1 MRAFYASKRY
11 GDRPTKAPA
20 GAVANFVC
28 PREEEPNVSESIRP
42 APLFI
47 DAPAARDRRRRA
59 ARPTAREWRR
69 HTALFLLTTLTATI
83 AGVMLLGSS
92 QLPEPNM
99 PLPAHWAGYIL
110 YVPEYYLRQVGLL
123 VHEALAHPSL
133 LAQGLTFAC
142 ALLSILT
149 AHEAGH
155 YVACR
160 RYGVDATLPFFIPAP
175 PLFMAGTFGAFIKI
189 KSPIPSRRALFD
201 IGVAGPLAGFIVA
214 LPIALAGVLTLEPS
228 RAPML
233 DGAIILNDP
242 PLFRLMAHAFGVNLM
257 NTQGGPFYF
266 AAWIGLLVTSLNLMP
281 VGQLDGGHATYSV
294 FGLRLHRWM
303 GHAAF
308 LIVASLA
315 ILGWHWH
322 SSPSGFLY
330 AVLLAVMLR
339 LRHPQPEDDRPLDRS
354 RLIVALL
361 TLLVFALSFTPF
373 PITIV

>member
-1 MRAFYASKRY
+1 
-11 GDRPTKAPA
+11 
-20 GAVANFVC
+20 
-28 PREEEPNVSESIRP
+28 VSESIRT

-47 DAPAARDRRRRA
+47 DAHPARRRRA

-69 HTALFLLTTLTATI
+69 HTALFLLTALTATI

-92 QLPEPNM
+92 ELPEPNM

-123 VHEALAHPSL
+123 IHEALAHPSL
-133 LAQGLTFAC
+133 LVQGLTFAC
-142 ALLSILT
+142 ALLAILT

-155 YVACR
+155 YIACR

-214 LPIALAGVLTLEPS
+214 LPIALAGVLMLEPS
-228 RAPML
+228 RTPML

-242 PLFRLMAHAFGVNLM
+242 PLFRLMAHAFGVNLL
-257 NTQGGPFYF
+257 NAQGGPFYF

-294 FGLRLHRWM
+294 FGLRAHRWM

-322 SSPSGFLY
+322 RSPSGFLY

-339 LRHPQPEDDRPLDRS
+339 LRHPQPEDDRPLDRA
-354 RLIVALL
+354 RLIVALI

-373 PITIV
+373 PITIT